1 MHHQLFN
8 RLHCNAVKRK
18 LCPRSPWVPAAGKVI
33 NWRYKFM
40 TLYGRQRV
48 ECMIKP
54 EMDRSSPSA
63 TRPLPQAIKTFRQSG
78 ELQLRKYIKVSACV
92 RARVVCLFVVVCP
105 VIMFIVMVFVLCN
118 KYYINHENNLYGYIY
133 SIQRTELLTR
143 FP

>member
-1 MHHQLFN
+1 
-8 RLHCNAVKRK
+8 
-18 LCPRSPWVPAAGKVI
+18 
-33 NWRYKFM
+33 
-40 TLYGRQRV
+40 
-48 ECMIKP
+48 MIKP

-63 TRPLPQAIKTFRQSG
+63 TKPLPQAIKTFRQSG

-133 SIQRTELLTR
+133 SIQRTEILTR